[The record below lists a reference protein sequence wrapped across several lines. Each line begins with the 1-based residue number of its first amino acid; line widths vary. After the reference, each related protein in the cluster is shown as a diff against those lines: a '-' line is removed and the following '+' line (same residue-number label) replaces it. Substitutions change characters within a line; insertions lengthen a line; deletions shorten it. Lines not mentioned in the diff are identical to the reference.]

1 MTQLQVGEKA
11 PDFTLETTHGT
22 LSLHDLLGQAKS
34 GVVVYFYPKASTP
47 GCTKEACD
55 FRDSL
60 NSLKG
65 AGYAVIGI
73 SADSMTAL
81 ENFASRQDLNFPLAS
96 DPEKEV
102 LTQWGAF
109 GEKKNYGRV
118 FQGII
123 RSTVVLDPSGTV
135 TYALYNVKA
144 TGHVARLRKLLGL
157 DQ

>member
-1 MTQLQVGEKA
+1 MQQQVPYQA
-11 PDFTLETTHGT
+11 PDFALMD
-22 LSLHDLLGQAKS
+22 SQGQLRKLADFA
-34 GVVVYFYPKASTP
+34 GRWLVIYFYPKDNTP
-47 GCTKEACD
+47 GCTAQACSI
-55 FRDSL
+55 RDEERAL
-60 NSLKG
+60 LDLG
-65 AGYAVIGI
+65 VTVIGI

-102 LTQWGAF
+102 LTTWGAF

-135 TYALYNVKA
+135 THALYNVKA